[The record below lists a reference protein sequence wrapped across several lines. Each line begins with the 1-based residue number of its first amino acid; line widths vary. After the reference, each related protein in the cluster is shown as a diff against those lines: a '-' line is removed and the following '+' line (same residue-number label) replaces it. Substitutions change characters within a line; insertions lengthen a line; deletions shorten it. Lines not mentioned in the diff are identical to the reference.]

1 MNNSI
6 YESIILSKSNI
17 HVPLFKSGR
26 SVDSRYFPEKEAEK
40 IITEISNTY
49 KFFLVFGIGI
59 LIQKLCEKFPD
70 AKILAMEK
78 NKSDL
83 DFLGQLKLIQELK
96 QNSNCLFFSSEKLI
110 QVLLM
115 QELLPRKDKQSNFRL
130 RYD

>member
-17 HVPLFKSGR
+17 QVPLFKSGR

-40 IITEISNTY
+40 IIAEISNSY
-49 KFFLVFGIGI
+49 KIFLVLGIGSGI

-78 NKSDL
+78 KECDL
-83 DFLGQLKLIQELK
+83 DFLSQLKIFQE
-96 QNSNCLFFSSEKLI
+96 
-110 QVLLM
+110 
-115 QELLPRKDKQSNFRL
+115 
-130 RYD
+130 